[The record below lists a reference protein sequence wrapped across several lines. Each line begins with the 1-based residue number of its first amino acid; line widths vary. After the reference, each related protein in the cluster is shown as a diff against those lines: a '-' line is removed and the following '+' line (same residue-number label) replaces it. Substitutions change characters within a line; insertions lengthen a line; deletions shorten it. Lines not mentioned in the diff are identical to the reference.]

1 MPPGEGE
8 PEITSRSVPAP
19 PAGLDAHGAGG
30 FPERH
35 MDRPDLLATSTRG
48 VAGRRW
54 PAWLLLVVLF
64 PLSVYG
70 WAPDG
75 LFESWYAPVHVVWAI
90 ACGAGLCCPGP
101 ARRGTRP
108 PGPARR
114 GTGLPGRCSGPRGA
128 GRCFRVR
135 WRCSGSREARDGEAR
150 GLVSLRG
157 LVARLPTLLL
167 VAGVYGAA
175 ALVSWRALGWSAHP
189 DRMPGPRF
197 WVPRGAERLSGN
209 PHLEALNVL
218 AFLAAAAVLVALW
231 LRCVGGLR
239 SCFGGIRSLRL
250 VLDRPEAPG
259 GRVLSNEG
267 GSPC

>member
-19 PAGLDAHGAGG
+19 PAGLDAHGTGG

-54 PAWLLLVVLF
+54 PAWLFLVVLF

-90 ACGAGLCCPGP
+90 ACGAALCFRVPVDASGSGVSP
-101 ARRGTRP
+101 SGV
-108 PGPARR
+108 
-114 GTGLPGRCSGPRGA
+114 SGPR
-128 GRCFRVR
+128 
-135 WRCSGSREARDGEAR
+135 EAR
-150 GLVSLRG
+150 GGVSWRG
-157 LVARLPTLLL
+157 LVAQLPTLLL
-167 VAGVYGAA
+167 VAGVYGVA

-197 WVPRGAERLSGN
+197 WVPRGAERLSSH
-209 PHLEALNVL
+209 PDLEALDVL
-218 AFLAAAAVLVALW
+218 AFLAAAAVLAVLW
-231 LRCVGGLR
+231 LR
-239 SCFGGIRSLRL
+239 SFGGIRSLRL

-259 GRVLSNEG
+259 GRVFSNEG